1 MNNKLAPATFAAV
14 AAYVNARPK
23 ACLRQLFVGGQKAAE
38 AVEPNVDST
47 EVETALMELRP
58 QCGYACD
65 GDDGPNPDGSYGC
78 PVAGRPVC

>member
-14 AAYVNARPK
+14 AAYVNSRPK
-23 ACLRQLFVGGQKAAE
+23 ACLRNLFTGGQKAAE
-38 AVEPNVDST
+38 QVEPNVNPV
-47 EVETALMELRP
+47 EVEIALVDLRP

-78 PVAGRPVC
+78 PVAGRPVY